1 VSKRTTTSKVT
12 VAGVPVTITV
22 GHSVGVTV
30 GPFDP
35 QAAAGR
41 LSTNRCSGTA
51 LVAVHAGGET
61 WLADLY
67 PAPPGPDGPAAR
79 KAQVQGFNWSGEPV
93 LDGEEG

>member
-1 VSKRTTTSKVT
+1 MSKSTVTKKVT

-22 GHSVGVTV
+22 GRSVGVSV

-41 LSTNRCSGTA
+41 LSPGRYSGTV
-51 LVAVHAGGET
+51 LVAVHAGGES

-67 PAPPGPDGPAAR
+67 PAPPTPGTPGGAQPRPAGPAAR
-79 KAQVQGFNWSGEPV
+79 KAPR
-93 LDGEEG
+93 

>member
-1 VSKRTTTSKVT
+1 MSKRTVTKKVT
-12 VAGVPVTITV
+12 VAGVPVTVTV
-22 GHSVGVTV
+22 GHSVNVTV

-41 LSTNRCSGTA
+41 LSPNRQSGTA

-67 PAPPGPDGPAAR
+67 PAPPAPGTPGEAPPGPDGPAAR
-79 KAQVQGFNWSGEPV
+79 KAPR
-93 LDGEEG
+93 

>member
-1 VSKRTTTSKVT
+1 

-22 GHSVGVTV
+22 GRSVSVTV

-41 LSTNRCSGTA
+41 LTPGRCSGTV

-61 WLADLY
+61 WLADLC
-67 PAPPGPDGPAAR
+67 PAPPAPGTPGEAPPGPAGPAAR
-79 KAQVQGFNWSGEPV
+79 KAPR
-93 LDGEEG
+93 

>member
-1 VSKRTTTSKVT
+1 MSKRPVRKTVT

-22 GHSVGVTV
+22 GHSVNVTV
-30 GPFDP
+30 GAFDP

-41 LSTNRCSGTA
+41 LSLNRYSGTA

-67 PAPPGPDGPAAR
+67 PAPPGTPGGAPPSPDGPTAR
-79 KAQVQGFNWSGEPV
+79 KAPR
-93 LDGEEG
+93 

>member
-1 VSKRTTTSKVT
+1 MSKRPVRKTVT

-22 GHSVGVTV
+22 GHSVNVTV

-41 LSTNRCSGTA
+41 LSPGRRSGTA

-67 PAPPGPDGPAAR
+67 PAPPAPGTPGEAPPRPAGPAAR
-79 KAQVQGFNWSGEPV
+79 KAPR
-93 LDGEEG
+93 

>member
-1 VSKRTTTSKVT
+1 MSKRPVSKKRVRKTVT
-12 VAGVPVTITV
+12 VAGVPVTVTV
-22 GHSVGVTV
+22 GHSVNVTV

-41 LSTNRCSGTA
+41 RAPGRYSGTV

-67 PAPPGPDGPAAR
+67 PAPPAPGAHGEAPPGPAGPAVR
-79 KAQVQGFNWSGEPV
+79 KAPR
-93 LDGEEG
+93 

>member
-1 VSKRTTTSKVT
+1 M

-22 GHSVGVTV
+22 GHSVSVTV

-41 LSTNRCSGTA
+41 LSLGRCSGTA

-67 PAPPGPDGPAAR
+67 PAAPAPGTPGEAPPRPAGPAAR
-79 KAQVQGFNWSGEPV
+79 KAPR
-93 LDGEEG
+93 

>member
-1 VSKRTTTSKVT
+1 MSKRPVRKTVT

-22 GHSVGVTV
+22 GHSVSVTV

-41 LSTNRCSGTA
+41 LSPNRQSGTA

-67 PAPPGPDGPAAR
+67 PAPPPGTPGEAPPGPVGPAAR
-79 KAQVQGFNWSGEPV
+79 KAPR
-93 LDGEEG
+93 